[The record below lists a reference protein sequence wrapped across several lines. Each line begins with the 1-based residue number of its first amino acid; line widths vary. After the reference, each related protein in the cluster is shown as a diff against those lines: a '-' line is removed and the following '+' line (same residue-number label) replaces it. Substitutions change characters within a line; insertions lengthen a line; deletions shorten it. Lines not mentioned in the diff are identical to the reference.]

1 MTPATA
7 IHLADLPALL
17 AERGIEIGYRM
28 TVAAPKGAVDANL
41 KRLLQKH
48 KAALVEAL
56 ARAEAFGNPEI
67 DYSRVLTWDRQLF
80 DWATGE
86 QHRQPGDD
94 GDDGDDKPISI
105 DRADALLGVN
115 GFSRADA
122 DDLESKFAEIDPP
135 EPNAPAKPKPT
146 ATTPR
151 TKRKPTAG
159 PTLFD
164 AGETEQGK
172 GAT

>member
-1 MTPATA
+1 MTPAD

-28 TVAAPKGAVDANL
+28 TVAAPKGAVDASL

-56 ARAEAFGNPEI
+56 ARAEAYGNPEI

-86 QHRQPGDD
+86 QHRQP

-135 EPNAPAKPKPT
+135 EPNAPAEPKPT

-151 TKRKPTAG
+151 TKRKTTAG

-164 AGETEQGK
+164 GAEPEQGK